1 MMEDTVGRERGE
13 EGREGEKERREGDRI
28 DGRYCR

>member
-1 MMEDTVGRERGE
+1 MEDTVGRDTGE
-13 EGREGEKERREGDRI
+13 EGKEREERREEDTT

>member
-1 MMEDTVGRERGE
+1 MEDTVGRDTGE
-13 EGREGEKERREGDRI
+13 EGKEREKERREKDTT